1 MAKNFHKPIRMCC
14 SCRTREAQE
23 NLLRLR
29 CKEGTLEEYSGNG
42 RSFYI
47 CKTCLNEEKKVLKAI
62 MRQCRS
68 GNRDKFTTRLKE
80 IIADDRKS

>member
-1 MAKNFHKPIRMCC
+1 MAKKFHKPIRMCC
-14 SCRTREAQE
+14 SCRKREIQE
-23 NLLRLR
+23 TLLRLQ
-29 CKEGTLEEYSGNG
+29 CKDGFLIAYSGNG

-47 CKTCLNEEKKVLKAI
+47 CKDCLEQEKKVLKAI

-68 GNRDKFTTRLKE
+68 GKKDKFTIRLKE